1 MQTGEILRHVWI
13 NLTVGALKP
22 GVRNEC
28 RSPMAGT
35 CNIQDVE
42 ITGLDHPIEMGVDQI
57 QSGTCAPM
65 TEQPRF
71 DVFDRQRLF
80 Q

>member
-1 MQTGEILRHVWI
+1 
-13 NLTVGALKP
+13 
-22 GVRNEC
+22 
-28 RSPMAGT
+28 MAGPGHV
-35 CNIQDVE
+35 QKVE
-42 ITGLDHPIEMGVDQI
+42 IAGFDHSIEVGVDQI